1 MSLNFHVIPNQ
12 MKKIKSSSES
22 SSLKIVF
29 IYAVISAIYI
39 YTSDYILETFVTNV
53 DLLTKFQTYKGTGF
67 IVITAALLYI
77 LVKRNV
83 DKATSHYQQI
93 LDIKETT
100 DTQLKKSHE
109 EYMLFFNHSSLPM
122 WLYDMETLAFLL
134 VNDTACETY
143 GYSQEDYSKMTIRDI
158 RPEEDLPI
166 MEQLILESL
175 NHSENENHTYI
186 NILRHKKKNGDI
198 IYVKVK
204 ATSIYFKEKL
214 ARLVTSVDVTTEI
227 NTQNAL
233 TEINSKLQLAGEIAS
248 LGYWTNDLIHSKIE
262 WSEEVYKIFE
272 LDPQTFELT
281 LENIKN
287 CFHPEDRVEF
297 GGNLSTAFKYN
308 IPKES
313 ERRIITGS
321 GSIKWILERIHLIKD
336 ETGRPIKLNGIV
348 FDVTKRKL
356 YEQEISES
364 NERFKII
371 TRTTNEAIIDWDIK
385 NDTTIWGE
393 GFSTIFGYDLS
404 EYDNYLWSKNIHP
417 EDRERIL
424 DDLNKALEDPTQEYF
439 NANFRFLKANGAI
452 TCVQHKGIFIRDV
465 NGKATRALGAMID
478 LTDTLSRI
486 RKIEQQN
493 NVLKDIA
500 WTQSHVVRAPLANLQ
515 GLISLLKDN
524 LNSGVTDDKELLDY
538 ITDSVDKL
546 DEIIRDIVKKT
557 REIDEM

>member
-1 MSLNFHVIPNQ
+1 
-12 MKKIKSSSES
+12 MKKIKSSSQS
-22 SSLKIVF
+22 SSFKIVF
-29 IYAVISAIYI
+29 IYAVVSAIYI
-39 YTSDYILETFVTNV
+39 YTSDYFLETFVSNV
-53 DLLTKFQTYKGTGF
+53 GLLTKLQTYKGLGF

-77 LVKRNV
+77 LVKRNF
-83 DKATSHYQQI
+83 DKTTSHFQQI
-93 LDIKETT
+93 LAVKEAT
-100 DTQLKKSHE
+100 DSQLKKSHE
-109 EYMLFFNHSSLPM
+109 EYMSLFNHSPLPM
-122 WLYDMETLAFLL
+122 WLYDIKTLKILL
-134 VNDTACETY
+134 VNEAAYTIY
-143 GYSQEDYSKMTIRDI
+143 GYSQEDYSTMTLKDI
-158 RPEEDLPI
+158 RPPEDIPI
-166 MEQLILESL
+166 MEEVLKNSFK
-175 NHSENENHTYI
+175 NDHYAHP
-186 NILRHKKKNGDI
+186 NILRHQKKNGEI
-198 IYVKVK
+198 ILVKVEGK
-204 ATSIYFKEKL
+204 FIPFRGEQVRL
-214 ARLVTSVDVTTEI
+214 ASAINVTTEI
-227 NTQNAL
+227 ETQNKL
-233 TEINSKLQLAGEIAS
+233 IDINAKLQLAGEIAS

-281 LENIKN
+281 LDNIKN

-297 GGNLSTAFKYN
+297 GGNLSDVFKDN

-348 FDVTKRKL
+348 FDITKRKL
-356 YEQEISES
+356 HEQEISES

-371 TRTTNEAIIDWDIK
+371 TRATNEAIIDWDIK

-417 EDRERIL
+417 EDSGRIL
-424 DDLNKALEDPTQEYF
+424 DNLNKALENPAQEYF
-439 NANFRFLKANGAI
+439 NADFRFLKADGAI
-452 TCVQHKGIFIRDV
+452 TCVQHKGIFIRDA

-478 LTDTLSRI
+478 LTDTLNRI

-515 GLISLLKDN
+515 GLIRLFKTN
-524 LNSGVTDDKELLDY
+524 IKAGINDDDELTDY
-538 ITDSVDKL
+538 IITSADKL
-546 DEIIRDIVKKT
+546 DEIIREIVKKT
-557 REIDEM
+557 REIDEL